1 MNDRKRGPLDF
12 GEDEDEPGKAGGSAE
27 DEPSKAQ
34 GSDLKGSGPSGPD
47 PEGSDP
53 SGAPEAP
60 PPAAPAKTSRWGWL
74 VGVIF
79 VCWIVYITINTL
91 RTDSPGSRGVP
102 DGSPLPPFAMP
113 LALSDL
119 EGDANIAR
127 RPDQGGAGKRPAC
140 AVRGPK
146 ILNSCQLAER
156 GPVVLAFYA
165 SRAGTACR
173 RQLDVIERVRGRF
186 PGVQFAA
193 VAIRGDR
200 GDLKKLVR
208 DAGLG
213 YPVGY
218 DHDGQ
223 VANLYRV
230 AGCPTITLAYP
241 GGIVM
246 HTDLGLRDDAQ
257 LTRAVRRLVA
267 GSERRGWKPP
277 KE

>member
-1 MNDRKRGPLDF
+1 MTDRERGPLDF
-12 GEDEDEPGKAGGSAE
+12 EDEEERPREPRAE
-27 DEPSKAQ
+27 
-34 GSDLKGSGPSGPD
+34 GPSEPD
-47 PEGSDP
+47 LDV
-53 SGAPEAP
+53 P
-60 PPAAPAKTSRWGWL
+60 PPAAPPRATRWGWM

-79 VCWIVYITINTL
+79 LVWIAYITFNTL

-102 DGSPLPPFAMP
+102 DDRPLPPFAMP

-119 EGDANIAR
+119 KGDANIAT

-140 AVRGPK
+140 SVRGAK

-165 SRAGTACR
+165 SRAGKACR
-173 RQLDVIERVRGRF
+173 RQLGELERVRPRF

-193 VAIRGDR
+193 VGIRGDR
-200 GDLKKLVR
+200 GDLRKLVR
-208 DAGLG
+208 DERLG

-230 AGCPTITLAYP
+230 AGCPTMTFAYP

-246 HTDLGLRDDAQ
+246 HSYLGLLDEAR
-257 LTRAVRRLVA
+257 LTRAVGRLVA
-267 GSERRGWKPP
+267 GSKRRGWRAPA
-277 KE
+277 

>member
-1 MNDRKRGPLDF
+1 MSDRERGPLDF
-12 GEDEDEPGKAGGSAE
+12 DPDEPAPPPVAG
-27 DEPSKAQ
+27 
-34 GSDLKGSGPSGPD
+34 
-47 PEGSDP
+47 
-53 SGAPEAP
+53 PEAEPEADIP
-60 PPAAPAKTSRWGWL
+60 PPAAPARTSRWGWV

-79 VCWIVYITINTL
+79 LAWLVYISINTL
-91 RTDSPGSRGVP
+91 RTDRPGSRGVP
-102 DGSPLPPFAMP
+102 DNSPLPPFAMP

-119 EGDANIAR
+119 QGDANIAS

-165 SRAGTACR
+165 SRAGKACR
-173 RQLDVIERVRGRF
+173 RQLGVIERVRERF

-193 VAIRGDR
+193 VSIRGNR
-200 GDLKKLVR
+200 GDLR
-208 DAGLG
+208 DLIRDSGLG

-223 VANLYRV
+223 VANVYRV
-230 AGCPTITLAYP
+230 AGCPTTTFAYP

-246 HTDLGLRDDAQ
+246 HSYLGLLDDAR
-257 LTRAVRRLVA
+257 LAGAVQRLVA
-267 GSERRGWKPP
+267 GSERRGWKAP
-277 KE
+277 KS

>member
-1 MNDRKRGPLDF
+1 MSERERGPLDF
-12 GEDEDEPGKAGGSAE
+12 DPDEPAPPTKAGRGEEAE
-27 DEPSKAQ
+27 PEP
-34 GSDLKGSGPSGPD
+34 DI
-47 PEGSDP
+47 
-53 SGAPEAP
+53 P
-60 PPAAPAKTSRWGWL
+60 PPAAPARTSRWGWV

-79 VCWIVYITINTL
+79 LAWLVYISINTL
-91 RTDSPGSRGVP
+91 RTDRPGSRGVP
-102 DGSPLPPFAMP
+102 DDSPLPPFAMP

-119 EGDANIAR
+119 EGDANIAS

-165 SRAGTACR
+165 SRAGKACR
-173 RQLDVIERVRGRF
+173 RQLVEIERVRERF

-193 VAIRGDR
+193 VGIRGNR
-200 GDLKKLVR
+200 GDLR
-208 DAGLG
+208 DLIRDSRLR

-230 AGCPTITLAYP
+230 AGCPTMTFAYP

-246 HTDLGLRDDAQ
+246 HTYLGLLDEARLAA
-257 LTRAVRRLVA
+257 AVRRLVT
-267 GSERRGWKPP
+267 GSERRGWRPP
-277 KE
+277 KG

>member
-1 MNDRKRGPLDF
+1 MSERERGPLDF
-12 GEDEDEPGKAGGSAE
+12 DPDEPAKPA
-27 DEPSKAQ
+27 
-34 GSDLKGSGPSGPD
+34 
-47 PEGSDP
+47 EGSDP
-53 SGAPEAP
+53 PASEPVIP
-60 PPAAPAKTSRWGWL
+60 PPAAPSKTSRWGWL

-79 VCWIVYITINTL
+79 LAWIAYITLNTL
-91 RTDSPGSRGVP
+91 RTDRPGSRGVP

-119 EGDANIAR
+119 NGDSNIAR
-127 RPDQGGAGKRPAC
+127 RSDQGGAGKRPAC

-146 ILNSCQLAER
+146 ILNSCQLEER

-165 SRAGTACR
+165 SRAGKACR
-173 RQLDVIERVRGRF
+173 RQVDVMNRVRTRS

-200 GDLKKLVR
+200 KDLRRLIR
-208 DAGLG
+208 SAGWRL
-213 YPVGY
+213 PVGY

-230 AGCPTITLAYP
+230 AGCPTTTFAYP

-246 HTDLGLRDDAQ
+246 HTYLGLLDEAR
-257 LTRAVRRLVA
+257 LSGVVRRLVV
-267 GSERRGWKPP
+267 GSERRGWRPP
-277 KE
+277 TG

>member
-1 MNDRKRGPLDF
+1 MIDRERGPHDIEPDETAPPTTTGR
-12 GEDEDEPGKAGGSAE
+12 GEEP
-27 DEPSKAQ
+27 EPE
-34 GSDLKGSGPSGPD
+34 PD
-47 PEGSDP
+47 I
-53 SGAPEAP
+53 P
-60 PPAAPAKTSRWGWL
+60 PPAAPARTSRWGWV

-79 VCWIVYITINTL
+79 LAWLVYISINTL
-91 RTDSPGSRGVP
+91 RTDRPGSRGVP
-102 DGSPLPPFAMP
+102 DDSPLPPFAMP

-119 EGDANIAR
+119 EGDSNIAQ

-165 SRAGTACR
+165 SRAGKACR
-173 RQLDVIERVRGRF
+173 RQLVEIERVRERF

-200 GDLKKLVR
+200 GDLRKLIR
-208 DAGLG
+208 DSRLR

-230 AGCPTITLAYP
+230 AGCPTMTFAYP

-246 HTDLGLRDDAQ
+246 HTYLGLLDEARLA
-257 LTRAVRRLVA
+257 AAARRLVT
-267 GSERRGWKPP
+267 GSERRGWRPP
-277 KE
+277 KG